1 MKVTRLAPC
10 KVNLILNILGR
21 REDGFHELE
30 TIMQPVGIF
39 DELTFA
45 ASNEMELTCSAS
57 DVPAD
62 RTNLV
67 WRAAELFFEH
77 TAIRDRVQ
85 IHLEKRIP
93 SAAGLGGG
101 SSDAAQ
107 TLLGLSEL
115 FGCNI
120 PLTELELLAG
130 KLGSDIPFFLHSG
143 PALAVG
149 RGERVEVLPRFA
161 GLEGAAFVLMKPGF
175 GVPTAWAYKA
185 LAGHPAHLNGR
196 PGRALALAEVLGKR
210 GALGNS
216 EISNVFYNSLEAPV
230 FAKYPL
236 LDLVTRSMRVGGA
249 RVSMMSGSG
258 STVFAICGCRPSA
271 EELAAKLCLEFGEKM
286 WIAVVDA

>member
-1 MKVTRLAPC
+1 MKVTRQAPC

-30 TIMQPVGIF
+30 TIMQPVGIL
-39 DELTFA
+39 DELTLVP
-45 ASNEMELTCSAS
+45 STEMALTCSAS

-77 TAIRDRVQ
+77 TGIQDRAQ

-115 FGCNI
+115 FGANI

-149 RGERVEVLPRFA
+149 RGERVEVLPKFA
-161 GLEGAAFVLMKPGF
+161 GLQGAAFVLVKPEF

-185 LAGHPAHLNGR
+185 LAGHPADLNGR
-196 PGRALALAEVLGKR
+196 PGRAFALAECLGKR
-210 GALGNS
+210 AALEQT
-216 EISNVFYNSLEAPV
+216 EISTLFYNSLEAPV

-236 LDLVTRSMRVGGA
+236 LALITRSMRVGGA
-249 RVSMMSGSG
+249 RVSLMSGSG
-258 STVFAICGCRPSA
+258 STVFAICDCRPSA
-271 EELAAKLCLEFGEKM
+271 EELAIKLRLEFGEKM
-286 WIAVVDA
+286 WIAVVDV